1 MTKKTKIIIGSAA
14 VMILAVLV
22 AVVSLRRPSDPLD
35 WKFSI
40 ETFEDDMD
48 KVFENLSEDDR
59 GAIISHTG
67 KDVPRASRTRTPDGK
82 RLYGHGRRRYGC
94 VFQSGQF
101 AKGFHSQS
109 QGRVVNF
116 LSKNGAGFKPAPFF
130 DVCLN
135 RFCCQKRT
143 FVF

>member
-59 GAIISHTG
+59 GAIISALMLDYMKEDAIQG
-67 KDVPRASRTRTPDGK
+67 KTYRELLER
-82 RLYGHGRRRYGC
+82 GRQMEKDFMDMVGDDMDA
-94 VFQSGQF
+94 VFKADSSQKDSI
-101 AKGFHSQS
+101 AKA
-109 QGRVVNF
+109 
-116 LSKNGAGFKPAPFF
+116 KAG
-130 DVCLN
+130 L
-135 RFCCQKRT
+135 
-143 FVF
+143 

>member
-59 GAIISHTG
+59 GAIISALMLDYMKEDAIQG
-67 KDVPRASRTRTPDGK
+67 KTYRELLER
-82 RLYGHGRRRYGC
+82 GRQMEKDFMDMVGDDMDA
-94 VFQSGQF
+94 FFKADSLQKDSI
-101 AKGFHSQS
+101 AKA
-109 QGRVVNF
+109 
-116 LSKNGAGFKPAPFF
+116 KAG
-130 DVCLN
+130 V
-135 RFCCQKRT
+135 
-143 FVF
+143 

>member
-59 GAIISHTG
+59 GAIISALMLDYMKEDAIQG
-67 KDVPRASRTRTPDGK
+67 KTYRELLER
-82 RLYGHGRRRYGC
+82 GRQMEKDFMDMVGDDMDA
-94 VFQSGQF
+94 FFKADSLQKDSI
-101 AKGFHSQS
+101 AK
-109 QGRVVNF
+109 
-116 LSKNGAGFKPAPFF
+116 SKAG
-130 DVCLN
+130 L
-135 RFCCQKRT
+135 
-143 FVF
+143 

>member
-59 GAIISHTG
+59 GAIISALMLDYMKEDAIQG
-67 KDVPRASRTRTPDGK
+67 KTYRELLER
-82 RLYGHGRRRYGC
+82 GRQMEKDFMDMVGDDMDA
-94 VFQSGQF
+94 FFKADSLQKDSI
-101 AKGFHSQS
+101 AKA
-109 QGRVVNF
+109 
-116 LSKNGAGFKPAPFF
+116 KAG
-130 DVCLN
+130 L
-135 RFCCQKRT
+135 
-143 FVF
+143 

>member
-59 GAIISHTG
+59 GAISALMLDYMKEDAIQG
-67 KDVPRASRTRTPDGK
+67 KTYRELLER
-82 RLYGHGRRRYGC
+82 GRQMEKDFMDMVGDDMDA
-94 VFQSGQF
+94 FFKADSLQKDSI
-101 AKGFHSQS
+101 AKA
-109 QGRVVNF
+109 
-116 LSKNGAGFKPAPFF
+116 KAG
-130 DVCLN
+130 L
-135 RFCCQKRT
+135 
-143 FVF
+143 

>member
-22 AVVSLRRPSDPLD
+22 AVVSLRRPSNPLD

-59 GAIISHTG
+59 GAIISALMLDYMKEDAIQG
-67 KDVPRASRTRTPDGK
+67 KTYRELLER
-82 RLYGHGRRRYGC
+82 GRQMEKDFMDMVGDDMDA
-94 VFQSGQF
+94 FFKADSLQKDSI
-101 AKGFHSQS
+101 AKA
-109 QGRVVNF
+109 
-116 LSKNGAGFKPAPFF
+116 KAG
-130 DVCLN
+130 L
-135 RFCCQKRT
+135 
-143 FVF
+143 

>member
-1 MTKKTKIIIGSAA
+1 MTKKTKIIIDSAA

-59 GAIISHTG
+59 GAIISALMLDYMKEDAIQG
-67 KDVPRASRTRTPDGK
+67 KTYRELLER
-82 RLYGHGRRRYGC
+82 GRQMEKDFMDMVGDDMDA
-94 VFQSGQF
+94 FFKADSLQKDSI
-101 AKGFHSQS
+101 AKA
-109 QGRVVNF
+109 
-116 LSKNGAGFKPAPFF
+116 KAG
-130 DVCLN
+130 L
-135 RFCCQKRT
+135 
-143 FVF
+143 

>member
-59 GAIISHTG
+59 GAIISALMLDYMKEDAIQG
-67 KDVPRASRTRTPDGK
+67 KTYRELLER
-82 RLYGHGRRRYGC
+82 GRQMEKDFMDMVGDDMDA
-94 VFQSGQF
+94 FS
-101 AKGFHSQS
+101 
-109 QGRVVNF
+109 
-116 LSKNGAGFKPAPFF
+116 
-130 DVCLN
+130 
-135 RFCCQKRT
+135 KRT
-143 FVF
+143 VCKRIP

>member
-22 AVVSLRRPSDPLD
+22 AVVSLRRPSAPSDPLD

-59 GAIISHTG
+59 GAIISALMLDYMKEDAIQG
-67 KDVPRASRTRTPDGK
+67 KTYRELLER
-82 RLYGHGRRRYGC
+82 GRQMEKDFMDMVGDDMDA
-94 VFQSGQF
+94 FFKADSLQKDSI
-101 AKGFHSQS
+101 AKA
-109 QGRVVNF
+109 
-116 LSKNGAGFKPAPFF
+116 KAG
-130 DVCLN
+130 L
-135 RFCCQKRT
+135 
-143 FVF
+143 

>member
-22 AVVSLRRPSDPLD
+22 AVVSPRRPSDPLD

-59 GAIISHTG
+59 GAIISALMLDYMKEDAIQG
-67 KDVPRASRTRTPDGK
+67 KTYRELLER
-82 RLYGHGRRRYGC
+82 GRQMEKDFMDMVGDDMDA
-94 VFQSGQF
+94 FFKADSLQKDSI
-101 AKGFHSQS
+101 AKA
-109 QGRVVNF
+109 
-116 LSKNGAGFKPAPFF
+116 KAG
-130 DVCLN
+130 L
-135 RFCCQKRT
+135 
-143 FVF
+143 

>member
-22 AVVSLRRPSDPLD
+22 AVVSLRRPSDPVD

-59 GAIISHTG
+59 GAIISALMLDYMKEDAIQG
-67 KDVPRASRTRTPDGK
+67 KTYRELLER
-82 RLYGHGRRRYGC
+82 GRQMEKDFMDMVGDDMDA
-94 VFQSGQF
+94 FFKADSLQKDSI
-101 AKGFHSQS
+101 AKA
-109 QGRVVNF
+109 
-116 LSKNGAGFKPAPFF
+116 KAG
-130 DVCLN
+130 L
-135 RFCCQKRT
+135 
-143 FVF
+143 

>member
-59 GAIISHTG
+59 GAIISALVLDYMKEDAMTYRELLERG
-67 KDVPRASRTRTPDGK
+67 RQMEKDFMDMVGDDMDAFFKADSLQKD
-82 RLYGHGRRRYGC
+82 
-94 VFQSGQF
+94 SI
-101 AKGFHSQS
+101 AKA
-109 QGRVVNF
+109 
-116 LSKNGAGFKPAPFF
+116 KAG
-130 DVCLN
+130 L
-135 RFCCQKRT
+135 
-143 FVF
+143 

>member
-59 GAIISHTG
+59 GAIISALMLDYLKEDAIQG
-67 KDVPRASRTRTPDGK
+67 KTYRELLER
-82 RLYGHGRRRYGC
+82 GRQMEKDFMDMVGDDMDA
-94 VFQSGQF
+94 FFKADSLQKDSI
-101 AKGFHSQS
+101 AKA
-109 QGRVVNF
+109 
-116 LSKNGAGFKPAPFF
+116 KAG
-130 DVCLN
+130 L
-135 RFCCQKRT
+135 
-143 FVF
+143 

>member
-22 AVVSLRRPSDPLD
+22 AVVSLRRPSDPSD

-59 GAIISHTG
+59 GAIISALMLDYMKEDAIQG
-67 KDVPRASRTRTPDGK
+67 KTYRELLER
-82 RLYGHGRRRYGC
+82 GRQMEKDFMDMVGDDMDA
-94 VFQSGQF
+94 FFKADSLQKDSI
-101 AKGFHSQS
+101 AKA
-109 QGRVVNF
+109 
-116 LSKNGAGFKPAPFF
+116 KAG
-130 DVCLN
+130 L
-135 RFCCQKRT
+135 
-143 FVF
+143 

>member
-59 GAIISHTG
+59 GAIISALMLDYMKEDAIQG
-67 KDVPRASRTRTPDGK
+67 KTYRELIER
-82 RLYGHGRRRYGC
+82 
-94 VFQSGQF
+94 
-101 AKGFHSQS
+101 
-109 QGRVVNF
+109 
-116 LSKNGAGFKPAPFF
+116 
-130 DVCLN
+130 
-135 RFCCQKRT
+135 
-143 FVF
+143 

>member
-22 AVVSLRRPSDPLD
+22 AVVSLRRSSDPLD

-59 GAIISHTG
+59 GAIISALMLDYMKEDAIQG
-67 KDVPRASRTRTPDGK
+67 KTYRELLER
-82 RLYGHGRRRYGC
+82 GRQMEKDFMDMVGDDMDA
-94 VFQSGQF
+94 FFKADSLQKDSI
-101 AKGFHSQS
+101 AKA
-109 QGRVVNF
+109 
-116 LSKNGAGFKPAPFF
+116 KAG
-130 DVCLN
+130 L
-135 RFCCQKRT
+135 
-143 FVF
+143 

>member
-59 GAIISHTG
+59 GAIISALKLDYMKEDAIQG
-67 KDVPRASRTRTPDGK
+67 KTYRELLER
-82 RLYGHGRRRYGC
+82 GRQMEKDFMDMVGDDMDA
-94 VFQSGQF
+94 FFKADSLQKDSI
-101 AKGFHSQS
+101 AKA
-109 QGRVVNF
+109 
-116 LSKNGAGFKPAPFF
+116 KAG
-130 DVCLN
+130 L
-135 RFCCQKRT
+135 
-143 FVF
+143 

>member
-22 AVVSLRRPSDPLD
+22 AVVSPRRPSDPLD

-59 GAIISHTG
+59 GAIISALMLDYMKEDAMTYRELLERG
-67 KDVPRASRTRTPDGK
+67 RQMEKDFMDMVGDDMDAFFKADSLQKD
-82 RLYGHGRRRYGC
+82 
-94 VFQSGQF
+94 SI
-101 AKGFHSQS
+101 AKA
-109 QGRVVNF
+109 
-116 LSKNGAGFKPAPFF
+116 KAG
-130 DVCLN
+130 L
-135 RFCCQKRT
+135 
-143 FVF
+143 

>member
-40 ETFEDDMD
+40 ETFEDDME

-59 GAIISHTG
+59 GAIISALMLDYMKEDAIQG
-67 KDVPRASRTRTPDGK
+67 KTYRELLER
-82 RLYGHGRRRYGC
+82 GRQMEKDFMDMVGDDMDA
-94 VFQSGQF
+94 FFKADSLQKDSI
-101 AKGFHSQS
+101 AKA
-109 QGRVVNF
+109 
-116 LSKNGAGFKPAPFF
+116 KAG
-130 DVCLN
+130 L
-135 RFCCQKRT
+135 
-143 FVF
+143 

>member
-40 ETFEDDMD
+40 ETFEDDMA

-59 GAIISHTG
+59 GAIISALMLDYMKEDAIQG
-67 KDVPRASRTRTPDGK
+67 KTYRELLER
-82 RLYGHGRRRYGC
+82 GRQMEKDFMDMVGDDMDA
-94 VFQSGQF
+94 FFKADSLQKDSI
-101 AKGFHSQS
+101 AK
-109 QGRVVNF
+109 
-116 LSKNGAGFKPAPFF
+116 SKAG
-130 DVCLN
+130 L
-135 RFCCQKRT
+135 
-143 FVF
+143 

>member
-35 WKFSI
+35 WKLSI

-59 GAIISHTG
+59 GAIISALMLDYMKEDAIQG
-67 KDVPRASRTRTPDGK
+67 KTYRELLER
-82 RLYGHGRRRYGC
+82 GRQMEKDFMDMVGDDMDA
-94 VFQSGQF
+94 FFKADSLQKDSI
-101 AKGFHSQS
+101 AKA
-109 QGRVVNF
+109 
-116 LSKNGAGFKPAPFF
+116 KAG
-130 DVCLN
+130 L
-135 RFCCQKRT
+135 
-143 FVF
+143 

>member
-22 AVVSLRRPSDPLD
+22 AVVSLRRPSDPLA

-59 GAIISHTG
+59 GAIISALMLDYMKEDAIQG
-67 KDVPRASRTRTPDGK
+67 KTYRELLER
-82 RLYGHGRRRYGC
+82 GRQMEKDFMDMVGDDMDA
-94 VFQSGQF
+94 FFKADSLQKDSI
-101 AKGFHSQS
+101 AKA
-109 QGRVVNF
+109 
-116 LSKNGAGFKPAPFF
+116 KAG
-130 DVCLN
+130 L
-135 RFCCQKRT
+135 
-143 FVF
+143 

>member
-59 GAIISHTG
+59 GAIISALMLDYMKEDAIQG
-67 KDVPRASRTRTPDGK
+67 KTYRELHER
-82 RLYGHGRRRYGC
+82 GRQMEKDFMDMVGDDMDA
-94 VFQSGQF
+94 FFKADSLQKDSI
-101 AKGFHSQS
+101 AKA
-109 QGRVVNF
+109 
-116 LSKNGAGFKPAPFF
+116 KAG
-130 DVCLN
+130 L
-135 RFCCQKRT
+135 
-143 FVF
+143 

>member
-1 MTKKTKIIIGSAA
+1 MTKKTKIIIGSVA

-59 GAIISHTG
+59 GAIISALMLDYMKEDAIQG
-67 KDVPRASRTRTPDGK
+67 KTYRELLER
-82 RLYGHGRRRYGC
+82 GRQMEKDFMDMVGDDMDA
-94 VFQSGQF
+94 FFKADSLQKDSI
-101 AKGFHSQS
+101 AKA
-109 QGRVVNF
+109 
-116 LSKNGAGFKPAPFF
+116 KAG
-130 DVCLN
+130 L
-135 RFCCQKRT
+135 
-143 FVF
+143 